1 MAKVTQWR
9 SPMQW
14 LGWNEHRRCY
24 MQAKRFWI
32 DVFFRISLSTSQR
45 CLLSSWRGRWADFNY
60 KWACKACV
68 FYRVKNL
75 SRLSHGSEASPTI
88 RPFHRHSAPSVLTPT
103 KGSSHPLDRFSIFL
117 PRFDDYSFNY
127 DEYLDMEE
135 YWEESNQ
142 VFSCNIIILVYF
154 FQNNVNETFLFSG
167 GGGEY
172 FLQRHHTATT
182 L

>member
-1 MAKVTQWR
+1 MTTTNEWWVHEYCLTRLGRSKWPSNPTMAKSKTVGLERASQVLNASKKVLDW
-9 SPMQW
+9 
-14 LGWNEHRRCY
+14 C
-24 MQAKRFWI
+24 
-32 DVFFRISLSTSQR
+32 FFRISLSTSQR

-60 KWACKACV
+60 KWACKACL

-88 RPFHRHSAPSVLTPT
+88 RLFHRPSAPSVLTPT
-103 KGSSHPLDRFSIFL
+103 KGSSYPLNRFSIIL

-142 VFSCNIIILVYF
+142 VSSCNIIILM
-154 FQNNVNETFLFSG
+154 
-167 GGGEY
+167 Y
-172 FLQRHHTATT
+172 FL
-182 L
+182 LI